1 MIAPPVRVD
10 AFAKVTGSAQFA
22 ADFVFP
28 GLAYASVVTSH
39 IARGRI
45 VRFELTCARAVDG
58 VLGVFTH
65 ADLGNAIAH
74 VPHLMAGGYANSSAL
89 PLGSAEIHYAGQ
101 IVALV
106 VAQTQQAADEAA
118 ARIEIDYEVDEAAL
132 DLDDPRALTEPLAA
146 AHEGYK
152 DVCTGDAPAA
162 YASAAVRIDAT
173 YRTPIQH
180 HNPIELFSTTCVW
193 DGPHLTVYDTSR
205 YLGAVKHGLA
215 RQLDMDARDVRVVCP
230 FIGGH
235 FGSKLA
241 LAQYTAPIAWAA
253 RRLGRPVRFVATRA
267 QCFSLANHR
276 AMSRHRIRLGAT
288 REGRITSLL
297 HDAEAS
303 TSRFDSF
310 AMEGTDVTASL
321 YGIANVQAS
330 ERLVRIDSNTP
341 GPMRAPPEVP
351 YLFALESAID
361 ELATKL
367 AMDPIELRRL
377 NDTSVDYLTGR
388 PFVPRSLMPCFD
400 AGAIAFDWARRR
412 AAPTRVGDWLV
423 GLGCASAARPAKVG
437 PAVVRVVLSANGRV
451 RVDTSHHEIGNGL
464 YTILAMTAAAALA
477 VPIERIDVRLGDTAL
492 PPAGIS
498 GGSSTTGSLVPAL
511 DRACA
516 MLLRKMGEIGG
527 AGIHIEDSGGVGQW
541 MARAGIDEL
550 AATAESGAPEAL
562 DRLRHGKLALS
573 TIDDS
578 PRWVFGA
585 QFAEVQVHAVTR
597 EIRVLR
603 LLGAFAGGRIV
614 NRTTA
619 LNQLRGGMTWGLGS
633 ALLEETVT
641 DRASGRYLNDNLEEY
656 LLPVAADVPQVDA
669 LFVAM
674 PEDDALPLMGL
685 GEIGVIGVNAAIAN
699 AIRHATEMRVRQ
711 TPIRVDALWEEN
723 ENDAAP
729 SSTSSPGSPVRDSGF
744 IGFL

>member
-1 MIAPPVRVD
+1 MTSNPGAMQMESTVFPPHRVD

-22 ADFVFP
+22 ADFVLP

-45 VRFELTCARAVDG
+45 VRVESSCARAIDG
-58 VLGVFTH
+58 VLGIFTH
-65 ADLGNAIAH
+65 ADLANAILR

-89 PLGSAEIHYAGQ
+89 PLGSADVHYAGQ

-106 VAQTQQAADEAA
+106 VAQTQQTADDAAS
-118 ARIEIDYEVDEAAL
+118 RIEIDYEVDDAAM
-132 DLDDPRALTEPLAA
+132 DLDDPGALTESLAA
-146 AHEGYK
+146 VHEAYK
-152 DVCTGDAPAA
+152 DIGTGDARAA
-162 YASAAVRIDAT
+162 YAAAAVRIDAT

-215 RQLDMDARDVRVVCP
+215 RQLDIDARHVRVVCP

-241 LAQYTAPIAWAA
+241 LAQYTAPVAWAA
-253 RRLGRPVRFVATRA
+253 RRLGRPIRFVATRA

-303 TSRFDSF
+303 SSRFDSF

-321 YGIANVQAS
+321 YDIANVQAS

-351 YLFALESAID
+351 YLFALESAMD
-361 ELATKL
+361 ELGIEL
-367 AMDPIELRRL
+367 GMDPIELRRL
-377 NDTSVDYLTGR
+377 NDTNVDHSTGKR
-388 PFVPRSLMPCFD
+388 FAPRSLMPCFD
-400 AGAIAFDWARRR
+400 AGSIAFDWQRRH
-412 AAPTRVGDWLV
+412 AAPARVGEWLV
-423 GLGCASAARPAKVG
+423 GLGCASAARPAKAG
-437 PAVVRVVLSANGRV
+437 PAIVRVVLSANGRV
-451 RVDTSHHEIGNGL
+451 RVETSHHEIGNGL
-464 YTILAMTAAAALA
+464 YTILAMTAGAALA

-498 GGSSTTGSLVPAL
+498 GGSSTTGSLLPVL

-516 MLLRKMGEIGG
+516 TLLLKIGEIGG
-527 AGIHIEDSGGVGQW
+527 TGLRLEDTGAVGQW
-541 MARAGIDEL
+541 MSRAGMDEL
-550 AATAESGAPEAL
+550 AAMAEAGAPEAL
-562 DRLRHGKLALS
+562 DKLRHGKIALS
-573 TIDDS
+573 PIDDS

-585 QFAEVQVHAVTR
+585 QFAEVHVHAITR
-597 EIRVLR
+597 EIRVAR

-619 LNQLRGGMTWGLGS
+619 LNQLRGGMTWGMGS
-633 ALLEETVT
+633 ALLEETVI

-656 LLPVAADVPQVDA
+656 LLAVAADVPQVDA
-669 LFVAM
+669 LFVATS
-674 PEDDALPLMGL
+674 EDDALPLMGF

-699 AIRHATEMRVRQ
+699 AIRHATGLRVRQ
-711 TPIRVDALWEEN
+711 TPIRMDLLWTGN
-723 ENDAAP
+723 EGEAAFACCN
-729 SSTSSPGSPVRDSGF
+729 GRR
-744 IGFL
+744 